1 MRILAFDIGGTKIS
15 SAIVSVCGSL
25 LSSKVSVPTPKSAE
39 DIENYLS
46 KRLLQEEFDGVA
58 IATAG
63 VVCNEKLVAKPHNLP
78 ANYEKINFQ
87 KLTTK
92 PFLLEN
98 DANAALWAE
107 YKIGVLKGTE
117 QAVMLTL
124 GTGVG
129 CGIICGGRI
138 LRGKTGAAGELPFL
152 LAGGDLAAL
161 AKQNGVSECDCFALC
176 KLKNE
181 HNPAAEKAFAEW
193 QERLTDSVALL
204 NSILDTEAVALSGSL
219 AEIVDYPAVEKAV
232 NAKGYHN
239 PLRLQKAVTG
249 NNAGLIGAAL
259 LLKDKING

>member
-15 SAIVSVCGSL
+15 SAVVTVCGKL
-25 LSSKVSVPTPKSAE
+25 LGAETVCATPKNAE
-39 DIENYLS
+39 SIEQY
-46 KRLLQEEFDGVA
+46 LLQRMNEEEFDGVA

-63 VVCNEKLVAKPHNLP
+63 VVHNEKLVAKPYNLP
-78 ANYEKINFQ
+78 AGYENISFH

-92 PFLLEN
+92 PVLVEN

-107 YKIGVLKGTE
+107 YKIGSLKGTE
-117 QAVMLTL
+117 QAAMLTL

-129 CGIICGGRI
+129 CGIICDGKI
-138 LRGKTGAAGELPFL
+138 LRGKTGAAGEVPFL

-161 AKQNGVSECDCFALC
+161 AHQNGLKENDCFALC
-176 KLKNE
+176 HLKDE
-181 HNPAAEKAFAEW
+181 HNPAAEKTFAEW
-193 QERLTDSVALL
+193 QKRLIEDVALL
-204 NSILDTEAVALSGSL
+204 NSILDIEAVALSGSL

-232 NAKGYHN
+232 NEKGYHN
-239 PLRLQKAVTG
+239 PLRLRKAVAG

>member
-1 MRILAFDIGGTKIS
+1 MRILAFDIGGTKIA
-15 SAIVSVCGSL
+15 SAVVSVYGKL
-25 LSSKVSVPTPKSAE
+25 LSPVVSAPTPKDAGK
-39 DIENYLS
+39 IEEYIK
-46 KRLLQEEFDGVA
+46 KRLSEEEFDGAAV
-58 IATAG
+58 ATAG
-63 VVCNEKLVAKPHNLP
+63 VVYNEKLTAKPHNLP
-78 ANYEKINFQ
+78 VGYENICFH
-87 KLTTK
+87 KLTAK
-92 PFLLEN
+92 PLLVEN